1 MGSVRPRQQASA
13 LRRLRAWV
21 GRRFAPRSAVG
32 RWLWLLRLHGPFP
45 ALRTRRW
52 ATRLVGPQYRRS
64 RRLIEIDITYA
75 CNLACDNCNRS
86 VPQAPSSASI
96 GAADLAARIAEWERD
111 GTRWERVRL
120 LGGEPT
126 LHPEFFAML
135 NLLRNW
141 RDRCSPEAR
150 IEVTTNGFGPKVA
163 AALARIPADVTVNN
177 SAKVGI
183 GPGSE
188 IFDSFNV
195 APRDL
200 PAYAQ
205 ADYSNGCRILKD
217 CGMGLAPGG
226 YYQCA
231 VAAGIDR
238 VLGLGAGRPAL
249 PAGDDEMR
257 DQMKL
262 LCGWCGHFKR
272 ELGRPLDGQVSSP
285 SWDSAYAAWRL
296 RRGRPPRGASLGSS
310 PAAAPRP

>member
-1 MGSVRPRQQASA
+1 MADRPHPRAFA

-21 GRRFAPRSAVG
+21 GRRLTPRSAVG
-32 RWLWLLRLHGPFP
+32 RWLWRLRLHGPFP
-45 ALRTRRW
+45 ELRTQAW
-52 ATRLVGPQYRRS
+52 VTRLIGPQYRRS

-111 GTRWERVRL
+111 ETRWERVRL

-126 LHPEFFAML
+126 LHPEFLTML
-135 NLLRNW
+135 ELLRSW
-141 RDRCSPEAR
+141 RDRCSPAAR
-150 IEVTTNGFGPKVA
+150 IEVTTNGFGPRVA
-163 AALARIPADVTVNN
+163 AILASIPADVVVNN
-177 SAKVGI
+177 SAKESS
-183 GPGSE
+183 GPGRE

-200 PAYAQ
+200 PAYGG
-205 ADYSNGCRILKD
+205 ADYSNGCRILHD

-238 VLGLGAGRPAL
+238 VLGLGAGRPTL
-249 PAGDDEMR
+249 PSGDDEMR

-285 SWDSAYAAWRL
+285 SWESAYAAWRL
-296 RRGRPPRGASLGSS
+296 TRGRPRPGAGQESS
-310 PAAAPRP
+310 PAAPARP

>member
-1 MGSVRPRQQASA
+1 MADRTRPRASA

-21 GRRFAPRSAVG
+21 GRRLTPSSAIG
-32 RWLWLLRLHGPFP
+32 RWLWRLRLHGPFP
-45 ALRTRRW
+45 ELRTRDW
-52 ATRLVGPQYRRS
+52 VTRLIGPQYRRS

-111 GTRWERVRL
+111 EMRWERVRL

-126 LHPEFFAML
+126 LHPEFPAML
-135 NLLRNW
+135 DLLRSW
-141 RDRCSPEAR
+141 RDRCSPNAR
-150 IEVTTNGFGPKVA
+150 IEVTTNGHGPRVA
-163 AALARIPADVTVNN
+163 AILAAIPADVTVNN
-177 SAKVGI
+177 SAKEAS
-183 GPGSE
+183 GPGRE

-200 PAYAQ
+200 PAYAR
-205 ADYSNGCRILKD
+205 ADYSNGCRILHD

-226 YYQCA
+226 YYHCA

-249 PAGDDEMR
+249 PAGEDEMR

-272 ELGRPLDGQVSSP
+272 ELGRPLDGQISSR
-285 SWDSAYAAWRL
+285 SWESAYAAWRL
-296 RRGRPPRGASLGSS
+296 NRPRPRREAGQGSS
-310 PAAAPRP
+310 PAAPARP